1 MATKTVTITHPAS
14 AAGFKTWA
22 PSNSS
27 DALAVAD
34 TWRPA
39 HSDWSGGGAPA
50 APGASRLVTA
60 SGWFSLKGLNHP
72 NEDRLAVT
80 TAAGAELALIVD
92 GHDGS
97 RCADHVTQTL
107 PAALASPTPDGLR
120 AAVLATERGWLDF
133 VAKQLRRPTAT
144 VQGLGS
150 GACVTAAALSPDG
163 RLAVGNLGDARA
175 LLRAADGRLRV
186 LTEDHRVCNE
196 AERRR
201 IEAVGGWIRNGRVV
215 GVLEVSGRGGW
226 VGGRGA
232 ARASTRAESTHNPRR
247 AFSTP
252 LTPTPPDLCYA
263 AAHAHHR

>member
-1 MATKTVTITHPAS
+1 MATSVITMATPAA
-14 AAGFKTWA
+14 AAGSKVIVPAAT
-22 PSNSS
+22 
-27 DALAVAD
+27 AVGDVDVD
-34 TWRPA
+34 TWRPGA
-39 HSDWSGGGAPA
+39 RPAPATAWRPAGGGA
-50 APGASRLVTA
+50 RLATA

-97 RCADHVTQTL
+97 RCADHVTHTL
-107 PAALASPTPDGLR
+107 PLALSAPTADGLR
-120 AAVLATERGWLDF
+120 AAVLATERGWVEF

-150 GACVTAAALSPDG
+150 GACLTAAALSPDG

-175 LLRAADGRLRV
+175 LLRSADGRLRV

-201 IEAVGGWIRNGRVV
+201 IERAGGWIRNGRVV
-215 GVLEVSGRGGW
+215 GVLEVSRE
-226 VGGRGA
+226 R
-232 ARASTRAESTHNPRR
+232 ERR
-247 AFSTP
+247 V
-252 LTPTPPDLCYA
+252 
-263 AAHAHHR
+263 